1 MRAPGTVPGGVLDWS
16 VFADFV
22 AACLPPDLVRRG
34 TVGWE
39 GEAGTQHVVI
49 TAGQDVEL
57 HVTTSAGFEVTAR
70 LAAPGGVWRV
80 PAIGEEVMLFAP
92 AGDWRAPGGPVAV
105 AKHREPPSNLTASR
119 AVVEV
124 PSGGLLVGNGA
135 TKAAARAD
143 DPVEPGSVSFA
154 VAPAPSPPGVVLTFT
169 YTPPGGTPQVV
180 AITLAGLIT
189 GAVTPSPTFTLGGKI
204 GQGSTK
210 VQIE

>member
-39 GEAGTQHVVI
+39 GEAGTQHVVV

-80 PAIGEEVMLFAP
+80 PEIGEEVVLFAP
-92 AGDWRAPGGPVAV
+92 AGDWRAPGGPIAV
-105 AKHREPPSNLTASR
+105 AKHREPPSNLTATR

-135 TKAAARAD
+135 TKAAARED
-143 DPVEPGSVSFA
+143 DPILPGELS
-154 VAPAPSPPGVVLTFT
+154 LTAT
-169 YTPPGGTPQVV
+169 GTTITLSYTPPGGTPQV
-180 AITLAGLIT
+180 A
-189 GAVTPSPTFTLGGKI
+189 AVTVSGAGVGVAGSSPAITLGGKI
-204 GQGSTK
+204 GPGSDK